1 MENGRRGREQEWRE
15 GDGTGREGREGAREE
30 TRGRRTGWGLEDE
43 GRVDLQGRGGGVA
56 DT

>member
-43 GRVDLQGRGGGVA
+43 GKVDLQGRGGA